1 MRAKTHGGAGAAAG
15 PKRLNSRRYRE
26 QSVLRKLRVLFSSA
40 KKHFHA
46 VEERCGV
53 SGAQLW
59 ALIELR
65 DHPGLRVSDL
75 AALLSIHLST
85 ASNMLDKLE
94 KRGLV
99 RRQRTSEDQRVVR
112 IFLSPAGTRAVARAP
127 RPARGV
133 VPDAVSHLPDKTLAA
148 LDRTL
153 HILMQKLKIRDRRA
167 VMTPL
172 SDI

>member
-1 MRAKTHGGAGAAAG
+1 MRAKTHDGAGTPAG

-26 QSVLRKLRVLFSSA
+26 QSVLKKLRVLFSSA

-99 RRQRTSEDQRVVR
+99 RRRRTSEDQRVVR
-112 IFLSPAGTRAVARAP
+112 IFLSPAGTKVVAKAP

-133 VPDAVSHLPDKTLAA
+133 VPDAVSHLPNKTLAA
-148 LDRTL
+148 LDRSLYT
-153 HILMQKLKIRDRRA
+153 LMQKLKIRDRRA